1 MNRNDTLP
9 QYARDAG
16 YGDTRLLSN
25 AEMDAVWPLS
35 FYMTRPKNLIKAQLA
50 KCEPLIRAKT
60 LKEVIDWLEANFEP
74 TVPMS
79 LDYKKW
85 HKKRKE
91 WLPSEKEKMS

>member
-60 LKEVIDWLEANFEP
+60 LKEVG
-74 TVPMS
+74 
-79 LDYKKW
+79 
-85 HKKRKE
+85 E
-91 WLPSEKEKMS
+91 WLGKQHCIKTDSHNATVILLKSDIQSLQKGEMPK